1 MPTFV
6 MNLLLPVVGT
16 LTEGGKE
23 GKREGRERRHA
34 RELHAIK
41 LWMMLLVQMDVS

>member
-23 GKREGRERRHA
+23 GNNFFAFGMFAFILNAYWSLSRQISILPTK
-34 RELHAIK
+34 
-41 LWMMLLVQMDVS
+41 